1 MSMNLSPPRLWI
13 DCKWTACT
21 SIWLHIHKWKYN
33 IPFKNAKSVL
43 STCGSFSRP
52 FHEFFMAFSRVFHG
66 LFTFL
71 GSALFVYLFCCSF
84 CGNHEDMTFT
94 PPTIISDQTHF
105 KQARLQP
112 PSFKPV
118 APWQVAGN
126 ISFTRTS
133 SELLLRESIWDSL
146 HFMLLHN
153 HDVDGRSWLFLDH
166 SSHNLMICLLF
177 FCLDSFFA
185 KIRMSCGFQN

>member
-126 ISFTRTS
+126 ISFHSYVIRTIVEGINMRIAALHVVTQS
-133 SELLLRESIWDSL
+133 WCWWEVLAILRSFQPQFDDLLVV
-146 HFMLLHN
+146 F
-153 HDVDGRSWLFLDH
+153 VF
-166 SSHNLMICLLF
+166 
-177 FCLDSFFA
+177 SFFA